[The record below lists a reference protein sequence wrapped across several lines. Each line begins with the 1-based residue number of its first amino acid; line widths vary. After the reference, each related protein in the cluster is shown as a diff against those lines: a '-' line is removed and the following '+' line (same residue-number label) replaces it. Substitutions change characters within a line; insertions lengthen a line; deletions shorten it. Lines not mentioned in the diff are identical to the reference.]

1 MLVYDVT
8 DERSF
13 RNIPK
18 WIRKIEQLA
27 QPDVQTLLIAN
38 KCDLTNDRLISK
50 ERGERLAKH
59 LELRYREISALS
71 NLNVEDA
78 FAVLL
83 RKVFRQA
90 CNGETAESWAEQTV
104 DVSAVHEQ
112 PPCINITCCAQ

>member
-13 RNIPK
+13 RNIPR
-18 WIRKIEQLA
+18 WIQKIEQLA
-27 QPDVQTLLIAN
+27 RPDVQTLLIAN

-59 LELRYREISALS
+59 LAIRHREISALS

-78 FAVLL
+78 FGVLL

-90 CNGETAESWAEQTV
+90 CSNGETAESWAEQTV
-104 DVSAVHEQ
+104 VHEQ
-112 PPCINITCCAQ
+112 PQECINLTCCTQ